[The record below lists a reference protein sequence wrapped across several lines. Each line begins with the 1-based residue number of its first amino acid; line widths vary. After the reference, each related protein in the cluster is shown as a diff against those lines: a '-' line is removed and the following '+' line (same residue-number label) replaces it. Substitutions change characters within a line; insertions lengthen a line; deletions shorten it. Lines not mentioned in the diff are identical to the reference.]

1 MNQKNYQK
9 VARLIE
15 SEIEKAEIVLATRNE
30 IVDKLQRD
38 AEKLG
43 NMKIDVL
50 SPLTDRIKAEHGL
63 EVAER
68 FQHRVSAI
76 LDQALQAVLKAKDEI
91 STETLKL
98 TGDLSSDPAI
108 ADLDDGGMDVE
119 ETDVEVPAFDME
131 AEAGLDP
138 LAGDEEVAVDDFEEA
153 MPEEREMKESAA
165 PKKVSISVVTAAG
178 NRGIKHFQSLQE
190 MNDWCRKNK
199 SKIKIVESVT
209 VGGNVHEVRP
219 NQGRRTK

>member
-1 MNQKNYQK
+1 MKQQTYRD
-9 VARLIE
+9 VAKLME

-108 ADLDDGGMDVE
+108 ADLDDGMGVE
-119 ETDVEVPAFDME
+119 EVDADIPAFDME
-131 AEAGLDP
+131 ADAELDP
-138 LAGDEEVAVDDFEEA
+138 MADDEVDAFSDEA
-153 MPEEREMKESAA
+153 MPAEREMKESAN
-165 PKKVSISVVTAAG
+165 PKVTVSLITSAG
-178 NRGIKHFQSLQE
+178 KAGKKHFKTMNE
-190 MNDWCRKNK
+190 MKDWCHTNKNK
-199 SKIKIVESVT
+199 IRVIESIE
-209 VGGNVHEVRP
+209 VGGKVHEVRSAK
-219 NQGRRTK
+219 GRRTK

>member
-1 MNQKNYQK
+1 MKQTNYRD
-9 VARLIE
+9 VAKLME

-98 TGDLSSDPAI
+98 TGDLSADPDI
-108 ADLDDGGMDVE
+108 ADLDDGGMDIDME
-119 ETDVEVPAFDME
+119 DDVEVPAFDME

-138 LAGDEEVAVDDFEEA
+138 VDDTEVDAFADEA
-153 MPEEREMKESAA
+153 MPAEREMKESVK
-165 PKKVSISVVTAAG
+165 PVTITLTTAAG
-178 NRGIKHFQSLQE
+178 SSGKKHFGSLNE
-190 MNDWCRKNK
+190 MQDWCKKNK
-199 SKIKIVESVT
+199 AKIKVVESIEVEGT
-209 VGGNVHEVRP
+209 VHEIRP
-219 NQGRRTK
+219 TKGRRTK

>member
-1 MNQKNYQK
+1 MKQTNYRD
-9 VARLIE
+9 VAKLME

-108 ADLDDGGMDVE
+108 ADLDDTGLDM
-119 ETDVEVPAFDME
+119 ETEVDADIPAFDMD
-131 AEAGLDP
+131 AEADLEP
-138 LAGDEEVAVDDFEEA
+138 VADEEVDAFSDEA
-153 MPEEREMKESAA
+153 MPAEREMKESVS
-165 PKKVSISVVTAAG
+165 PKVSVSLVTRAG
-178 NRGIKHFQSLQE
+178 QAGKKHFSNMNE
-190 MNDWCRKNK
+190 MKSWCTANK
-199 SKIKIVESVT
+199 SKIRVIESIE
-209 VGGNVHEVRP
+209 VGGKVHEVRP
-219 NQGRRTK
+219 TKGRRTK